1 MLTSQLFPSFIK
13 NSNSWFILFL
23 ATQISFP
30 TATTR
35 VRWLSSIGPSVPD
48 LITPNDLLPPNKAT
62 CPHCHTPDVVLTS
75 HCITLEAS
83 GSSFPLSDHEYL
95 TTGHAVQ
102 PPAAPAPPA
111 RHTGPSQHSAP
122 SFRFLGPLRMSR
134 SRGMPPHCSPSPS
147 FSSSVTPVN
156 LPPRALTAAGG
167 NLTCET
173 TGFAERSG
181 REPRVDSA
189 ATAAMPVPFPSLPF
203 FLRPSLVPGMR
214 PGISKAGMSSDWSC
228 PSGSCGLT
236 TYLLSIS
243 SSRQLIEAGFLNKP
257 LPRWSLWLFLPRLQ
271 FDIPGLCISVVMMF
285 LTVIIIMPRMLLK
298 LGLHISFGT
307 VHLSA

>member
-1 MLTSQLFPSFIK
+1 MVRQFLTSLPPTTSF
-13 NSNSWFILFL
+13 L
-23 ATQISFP
+23 P
-30 TATTR
+30 TKPPALIVTPQM
-35 VRWLSSIGPSVPD
+35 LSSPVIVS
-48 LITPNDLLPPNKAT
+48 LWKPPAQA
-62 CPHCHTPDVVLTS
+62 S
-75 HCITLEAS
+75 HS
-83 GSSFPLSDHEYL
+83 L

-111 RHTGPSQHSAP
+111 RHTGPSQHSAS

-156 LPPRALTAAGG
+156 LPPRALTTAGG

-173 TGFAERSG
+173 TGFAACSG

-189 ATAAMPVPFPSLPF
+189 ATAAMPVPFPSFPF

-271 FDIPGLCISVVMMF
+271 FDIPGF
-285 LTVIIIMPRMLLK
+285 
-298 LGLHISFGT
+298 
-307 VHLSA
+307 VHLRSNDVLNSDNNNAQNAT